1 MQIQDITLILSNN
14 YEINNLTKKTWDLF
28 LNHII
33 QYKNEYYRIKRYNN
47 KSLMVDFYRR
57 SFHILKNMDNEMKKL
72 SLSDKNDEIQV
83 KDFIDKLI
91 IQFLKFNMKSI
102 KEL

>member
-57 SFHILKNMDNEMKKL
+57 SFQILKNMDNEMKKL